1 MNFGPKPQGL
11 RPSWSRQE
19 LGTEPLGIHTLR
31 LGSVNDPLPN
41 PIYLFRFT
49 YFWALH
55 LALSEED
62 LSQIGG
68 IAFVAFY
75 QAQGLIHSPL

>member
-1 MNFGPKPQGL
+1 MNSGRNVRNYRRVELARSLGPNHWGSTPCD
-11 RPSWSRQE
+11 WA
-19 LGTEPLGIHTLR
+19 
-31 LGSVNDPLPN
+31 SVNDPLPN
-41 PIYLFRFT
+41 RIYLFRFT

-55 LALSEED
+55 LGLSEED